1 MRFVGQIYNKRT
13 HVPKDRT
20 SLRELL
26 KTCTSPSLAACYP
39 ERLLPPADSQNPLF
53 LLLHMKYGT
62 KMNYTQHLLIWHAK
76 YTGLM
81 RRYRSFS
88 DSTPVPQCDK
98 AVTPHLC
105 APTEP
110 FCRNVLL
117 IHLIFHVT
125 QRLTSHCRLPGRVY
139 HRMCSLIRQCLIT
152 SYRDGCVSR
161 GQRID
166 SQSSGP

>member
-1 MRFVGQIYNKRT
+1 M
-13 HVPKDRT
+13 

-26 KTCTSPSLAACYP
+26 RTCTSLSQKPGSMLSRKP
-39 ERLLPPADSQNPLF
+39 PPPLQSRLQNPL
-53 LLLHMKYGT
+53 LLLLYMKYGT

-76 YTGLM
+76 YTCRM
-81 RRYRSFS
+81 QRYRSFC
-88 DSTPVPQCDK
+88 DSTPVPRCDK

-125 QRLTSHCRLPGRVY
+125 QRLTSHCRLPGGVY
-139 HRMCSLIRQCLIT
+139 HRMCSLILSAFNYTLQRWMCF
-152 SYRDGCVSR
+152 RR
-161 GQRID
+161 GAHWFTVERAIILCYNRT
-166 SQSSGP
+166 